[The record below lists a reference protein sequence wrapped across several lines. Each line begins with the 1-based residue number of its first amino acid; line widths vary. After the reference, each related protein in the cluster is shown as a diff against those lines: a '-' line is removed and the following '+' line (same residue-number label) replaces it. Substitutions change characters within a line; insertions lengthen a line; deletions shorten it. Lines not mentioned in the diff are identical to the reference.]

1 MVPKLYSYVVDHDY
15 GYAPNPFDGYCT
27 LAQCMYGK
35 KSKNI
40 TDVADPGD
48 WIVGTGGAKDVSAG
62 HGKIIYVMRVDEKIN
77 LAEYYSDARFK
88 GRKDNKRCDKD
99 NTTRYALISQH
110 FFYFGRNAIRI
121 SKIPHMYLDHP
132 LEKKGPRYRYDFDP
146 RFINKFKAWLEK
158 KYRVGIH
165 GDPCGSFNDTFTI
178 RLKCQPDW
186 AKRNVNSKNKISGNC
201 RTRQCTGHRKLGG
214 FRCR

>member
-1 MVPKLYSYVVDHDY
+1 MFPKLYSYVVDHDY

-40 TDVADPGD
+40 TDVAEPGD
-48 WIVGTGGAKDVSAG
+48 WIVGTGGVKDVSAG
-62 HGKIIYVMRVDEKIN
+62 HGKIIYAMRVDEKIS

-88 GRKDNKRCDKD
+88 GREDNKESDKG

-110 FFYFGRNAIRI
+110 FFYFGRNAIPI
-121 SKIPHMYLDHP
+121 SKIPHKYLDHS

-146 RFINKFKAWLEK
+146 RFIKNFTAWLRR
-158 KYRVGIH
+158 KYRVGMH
-165 GDPCGSFNDTFTI
+165 GDPCGSFKDTIRI
-178 RLKCQPDW
+178 RLKCQTDQSER
-186 AKRNVNSKNKISGNC
+186 KEDTKGKIGRNC
-201 RTRQCTGHRKLGG
+201 RTRQCTGQRKPGG